1 MIFKQLFEFYV
12 LMFEMKVECNNKR
25 IIGHSNEISTKFK
38 MVKPNSNVIQMEDS
52 IVSVQDILNNE
63 VPEIPLE
70 TTYNVSWLVINGKQ
84 IANIPKC
91 VSERK
96 EWYLVHGEDE
106 VQEESNE
113 LDISLRNSSIECELY
128 LNNIKTRMFSTNST
142 AKAEMYHQ
150 IHVDEGLKQILPY
163 LVHWIQSEV
172 EVVICVHNRFNR
184 FWGQNQNVCY
194 PI

>member
-1 MIFKQLFEFYV
+1 
-12 LMFEMKVECNNKR
+12 MFEMKVECNNKR

-84 IANIPKC
+84 IANIPKF
-91 VSERK
+91 
-96 EWYLVHGEDE
+96 HGEDE

-113 LDISLRNSSIECELY
+113 LDISLRNSSIHSLSFECELY

-163 LVHWIQSEV
+163 LVHWIQSSIDFEDKTRMYAILFRLHHACDSYCIFCYHV
-172 EVVICVHNRFNR
+172 SCRVV
-184 FWGQNQNVCY
+184 
-194 PI
+194 